1 MDFTKGL
8 LFLSCLLSVCSPLPD
23 WNIAT
28 FYGYYIEGYID
39 IHGALILFLRIP
51 MDSHIL
57 FQSIIANQYS
67 WRLTMVFKHSVL
79 LDISFGFKT
88 TFRRSHGLSCSLQ
101 VPCFIVRHAVCL
113 CVLILTQSSL
123 ILHIL
128 WSWSRLGFSLGGPDY
143 NTDKQKHNDGAL
155 PATCP
160 IKFLAAREE

>member
-1 MDFTKGL
+1 
-8 LFLSCLLSVCSPLPD
+8 
-23 WNIAT
+23 
-28 FYGYYIEGYID
+28 
-39 IHGALILFLRIP
+39 
-51 MDSHIL
+51 
-57 FQSIIANQYS
+57 
-67 WRLTMVFKHSVL
+67 MVFKHSVL

-88 TFRRSHGLSCSLQ
+88 TFRRSHGLSCRLQ

-113 CVLILTQSSL
+113 CVLILTQSGL

-143 NTDKQKHNDGAL
+143 NTVKKQNDGAL